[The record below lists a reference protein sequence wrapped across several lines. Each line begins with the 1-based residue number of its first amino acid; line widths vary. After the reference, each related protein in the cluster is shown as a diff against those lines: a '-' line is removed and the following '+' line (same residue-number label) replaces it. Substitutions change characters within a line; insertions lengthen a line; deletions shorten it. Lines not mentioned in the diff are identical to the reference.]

1 MYTWPLVCCYN
12 HCFDDG
18 EKQRCSGLRD
28 LDPFLKVMWIHS
40 IVSMSFQGYT
50 VYVFLWIPLICP
62 YSAIDQCM
70 YSALE
75 MSLIV

>member
-1 MYTWPLVCCYN
+1 MMVKN
-12 HCFDDG
+12 RDD
-18 EKQRCSGLRD
+18 SGLDD
-28 LDPFLKVMWIHS
+28 LGSFLKVMWINL

-62 YSAIDQCM
+62 YSAIDQCT